1 MKFFHVYNEPC
12 FKGLEING
20 MINRDTGFKI
30 QHAFSVPPEMQF
42 NAYAAEGT
50 PLFSLIKNGNYP
62 FYVDRIAG
70 GIQYYPYQFD
80 KKLIHTYA
88 DLLGDWFLGFQLHE
102 NGSNRRFSDWC
113 TILNR
118 MGSRGPYDVEK
129 LKEAMKSGTAK
140 MPDGSPLYELSHDT
154 PEFYAKSRYSETY
167 GEYIEEITDMFRRR
181 MDETCGKILPCDS
194 FYQMPKIQHELGMK
208 TFMPEV
214 GGQIPMMRIE
224 LAAARGAARSYGKT
238 WGAYYE
244 CWRLSL
250 PLSFS
255 MPCFNT
261 TKINEWYLDQDLT
274 MGPNGGSS
282 RLLQNRI
289 YYHALMSGADY
300 FSEEWGLNCSY
311 TDMSTYALSPY
322 GHVKKDFIRAAE
334 TLRGMQA
341 ITPFAIVLPK
351 DYVCIEISEPFET
364 KAYADYKLGNHR
376 DVYMRSPLNASEKT
390 YFGHIEDVLKLIYEP
405 FGERYGNEGHTLT
418 NSRFGDFFDIIYA
431 DADDSV
437 FDHYDYLIDA
447 TKDGTFMKKHAD
459 KRWKI
464 LDSADLSALEYRI
477 HELEHECLPCTV
489 DGLHWL
495 ISTDENGVRYL
506 TLFNNE
512 GNKRDDR
519 LGDIIDRNAG
529 RTVKV
534 IFCEECSPKKIQ
546 GSDVGFKIEQEDPKT
561 FRITVPAAGFAVLT
575 F

>member
-42 NAYAAEGT
+42 NAYAAKGT

-194 FYQMPKIQHELGMK
+194 FYQMPKIQHELGIK

-261 TKINEWYLDQDLT
+261 TRINEWYLDQDLT

-322 GHVKKDFIRAAE
+322 GHVKKDFIRVAE

-351 DYVCIEISEPFET
+351 DYVCIEIPEPFET

-519 LGDIIDRNAG
+519 LGDIIDRNAD

>member
-1 MKFFHVYNEPC
+1 MKFFHVYNESC

-30 QHAFSVPPEMQF
+30 QHAFSVPTEMQF
-42 NAYAAEGT
+42 NSYAAEGT
-50 PLFSLIKNGNYP
+50 PLHSLIKNGNYP

-80 KKLIHTYA
+80 KNLIRTYS

-113 TILNR
+113 TIVNR

-129 LKEAMKSGTAK
+129 LKEAMRSGTAK

-167 GEYIEEITDMFRRR
+167 GEYIDEITDMFRRR

-224 LAAARGAARSYGKT
+224 LAAARGAARSYSKT

-322 GHVKKDFIRAAE
+322 GRVKKDFIHAAE
-334 TLRGMQA
+334 TLRGIRA
-341 ITPFAIVLPK
+341 VTPFAIVLPK
-351 DYVCIEISEPFET
+351 DYVCIEIPEPFET
-364 KAYADYKLGNHR
+364 KAYAEYKLGTHR
-376 DVYMRSPLNASEKT
+376 DVYMRSPLNASEKA

-437 FDHYDYLIDA
+437 FDRYDYLIDA

-459 KRWKI
+459 QRWKI
-464 LDSADLSALEYRI
+464 LDSADLSALEHRI
-477 HELEHECLPCTV
+477 HELERECLPCTV

-512 GNKRDDR
+512 GNERDDR
-519 LGDIIDRNAG
+519 LGDIIDRNAD

-534 IFCEECSPKKIQ
+534 TFCEECSPKKIQ
-546 GSDVGFKIEQEDPKT
+546 GSDVGFKIEQENPKM

>member
-351 DYVCIEISEPFET
+351 DYVCIEIPEPFET

-519 LGDIIDRNAG
+519 LGDIIDRNAD

>member
-102 NGSNRRFSDWC
+102 NGSNRRFSDWN
-113 TILNR
+113 TIVNR

-167 GEYIEEITDMFRRR
+167 GEYIDEITDMFRRR

-224 LAAARGAARSYGKT
+224 IAAARGAARSYGKT

-322 GHVKKDFIRAAE
+322 GRVKKDFIRAAE

-351 DYVCIEISEPFET
+351 DYVCIEIPEPFET
-364 KAYADYKLGNHR
+364 KAYAEYKLGNHR

-477 HELEHECLPCTV
+477 HELERECLPCTV

-512 GNKRDDR
+512 GNERDDR
-519 LGDIIDRNAG
+519 LGDIIDRNAD

-534 IFCEECSPKKIQ
+534 TFCEECSPKKIQ
-546 GSDVGFKIEQEDPKT
+546 GSDVGFKIEQENPKT

>member
-261 TKINEWYLDQDLT
+261 TRINEWYLDQDLT

-351 DYVCIEISEPFET
+351 DYVCIEIPEPFET

-447 TKDGTFMKKHAD
+447 TKDGMFMKKHAD

-519 LGDIIDRNAG
+519 LGDIIDRNAD

>member
-1 MKFFHVYNEPC
+1 
-12 FKGLEING
+12 
-20 MINRDTGFKI
+20 
-30 QHAFSVPPEMQF
+30 
-42 NAYAAEGT
+42 
-50 PLFSLIKNGNYP
+50 
-62 FYVDRIAG
+62 
-70 GIQYYPYQFD
+70 
-80 KKLIHTYA
+80 
-88 DLLGDWFLGFQLHE
+88 
-102 NGSNRRFSDWC
+102 
-113 TILNR
+113 
-118 MGSRGPYDVEK
+118 
-129 LKEAMKSGTAK
+129 MKSGTAK

-261 TKINEWYLDQDLT
+261 TRINEWYLDQDLT

-351 DYVCIEISEPFET
+351 DYVCIEIPEPFET
-364 KAYADYKLGNHR
+364 KAYANYKLGNHR

-519 LGDIIDRNAG
+519 LGDIIDRNAD

-534 IFCEECSPKKIQ
+534 IFCEECFPKKIQ

>member
-1 MKFFHVYNEPC
+1 MKFFHVYNESC

-20 MINRDTGFKI
+20 LINRDTGFKI
-30 QHAFSVPPEMQF
+30 QHAFSVPVEMQF
-42 NAYAAEGT
+42 NTYAANGT
-50 PLFSLIKNGNYP
+50 PLHSLIKGGNYP

-80 KKLIHTYA
+80 KNLIRTYS

-113 TILNR
+113 TIVNR
-118 MGSRGPYDVEK
+118 MGSPGPYDVEK
-129 LKEAMKSGTAK
+129 LKEAMKSGLAK

-224 LAAARGAARSYGKT
+224 IAAARGAARSYGKT

-311 TDMSTYALSPY
+311 TNMDTFELSPY
-322 GHVKKDFIRAAE
+322 GLAKKDFIRAAE
-334 TLRGMQA
+334 NFRTIQPV
-341 ITPFAIVLPK
+341 TPFAIVLPT
-351 DYVCIEISEPFET
+351 DYVCIELPEPFET
-364 KAYADYKLGNHR
+364 KAYENYKLGNHR
-376 DVYMRSPLNASEKT
+376 DVYMRSPLNASEID
-390 YFGHIEDVLKLIYEP
+390 YFGHIEDVMKLIYEP

-437 FDHYDYLIDA
+437 FERYDYLIDA
-447 TKDGTFMKKHAD
+447 TKDGRFLKEKD
-459 KRWKI
+459 GKGLKI
-464 LDSADLSALEYRI
+464 LDSSDLFALEAQI
-477 HELEHECLPCTV
+477 HALEKTCLPCTV

-495 ISTDENGVRYL
+495 ISTDENGTRYL

-512 GNKRDDR
+512 GNERDDR
-519 LGDIIDRNAG
+519 LGDIVDRNAD

-534 IFCEECSPKKIQ
+534 TFRDECSPKKIQ
-546 GSDVGFKIEQEDPKT
+546 GSDIGFKIEQENPKT